1 MSRVRRG
8 NVFVVSGPSGV
19 GKSTLVRRVLEADP
33 RVRFSVSHTTRR
45 PRPGERDGV
54 DYHFVDEA
62 GFRELVATGAFL
74 EWAEYQGNLYGTSRE
89 AVDAPTRAGFDMILE
104 VEVQGAKQLQTRLP
118 DAVRVF
124 ILPPSLEALETRLRE
139 RNTEDDVVTRRRL
152 EIAREELAYAEQCQ
166 HRIVNESIDKA
177 IDELLRVIRD
187 ARRERS

>member
-74 EWAEYQGNLYGTSRE
+74 EWAEYQGNLYGTSRA
-89 AVDAPTRAGFDMILE
+89 AVDAPTREGFDMILE

>member
-1 MSRVRRG
+1 VSRVRLG

-33 RVRFSVSHTTRR
+33 GVRFSVSHTTRR

-54 DYHFVDEA
+54 DYHFVDAA
-62 GFRELVATGAFL
+62 GFRALVASGAFL
-74 EWAEYQGNLYGTSRE
+74 EWAEYQGNLYGTSRA
-89 AVDAPTRAGFDMILE
+89 AVDAPTREGFDMILE
-104 VEVQGAKQLQTRLP
+104 VEVQGAKQLQARLP

-124 ILPPSLEALETRLRE
+124 ILPPSLEVLEARLRE

-166 HRIVNESIDKA
+166 HRIVNDSIDKA

-187 ARRERS
+187 ARRERA

>member
-1 MSRVRRG
+1 MSRLRRG
-8 NVFVVSGPSGV
+8 NVLVVSGPSGV

-62 GFRELVATGAFL
+62 GFRELVASGAFL

-89 AVDAPTRAGFDMILE
+89 AVDAPTREGFDMILE

-124 ILPPSLEALETRLRE
+124 ILPPSLEVLEARLRE
-139 RNTEDDVVTRRRL
+139 RNTEDAVVTRRRL
-152 EIAREELAYAEQCQ
+152 EIAREELAYADQCQ
-166 HRIVNESIDKA
+166 HRIVNDSIDKA

-187 ARRERS
+187 ARREQV